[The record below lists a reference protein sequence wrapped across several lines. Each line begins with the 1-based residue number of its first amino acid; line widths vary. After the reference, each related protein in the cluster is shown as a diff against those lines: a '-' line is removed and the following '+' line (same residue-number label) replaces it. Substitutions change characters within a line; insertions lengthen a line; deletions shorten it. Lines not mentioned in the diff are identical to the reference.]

1 LLNINERIGNSA
13 FYNQIIGLFNF
24 IPFWALTKI
33 SFALS
38 QIRRINY
45 LCIMQLLDG
54 VLVSA
59 HIKEQIKQ
67 EVTEW
72 QADGGKQ
79 PHLAAILVG
88 HNPAS
93 EAYVGSKVKHC
104 EELGFGSTLLR
115 FDTGITEA
123 YLISEVERLNNDE
136 NIDGILVQL
145 PLPGHISGD
154 AVINSISPAKDV
166 DGFHPIS
173 LGKMLLGLPTFLP
186 ATPYGIMLMLEYYKI
201 NTSGMH
207 CVVIGR
213 SNIVGTPMTIL
224 MSRNANPGNATVTM
238 CHSKTKNL
246 KDITLTADIII
257 AAIGRPKYVTADM
270 VKPGA
275 IIIDVGI
282 NRIDDPTKKSGSRLV
297 GDVDFENVAPLCSY
311 ITPVPKGV
319 GLMTICGLMKN
330 TLLAAKNAK
339 MVLS

>member
-1 LLNINERIGNSA
+1 
-13 FYNQIIGLFNF
+13 
-24 IPFWALTKI
+24 
-33 SFALS
+33 
-38 QIRRINY
+38 
-45 LCIMQLLDG
+45 MQLLDG

-67 EVTEW
+67 EVKDW
-72 QADGGKQ
+72 QAKGGKK

-88 HNPAS
+88 NNPAS

-104 EELGFGSTLLR
+104 EELGFDSTLLR
-115 FDTGITEA
+115 YESSITEQH
-123 YLISEVERLNNDE
+123 LISEVERLNNDDAV
-136 NIDGILVQL
+136 DGILVQL

-154 AVINSISPAKDV
+154 AVINAISPGKDV

-173 LGKMLLGLPTFLP
+173 QGKMLLGQPTFLP

-201 NTSGMH
+201 DTAGMH

-224 MSRNANPGNATVTM
+224 MSRNGNPGNATVTM
-238 CHSKTKNL
+238 CHSRTKNL
-246 KDITLTADIII
+246 KDFTLNADIIV
-257 AAIGRPKYVTADM
+257 AAIGKPKYVTADM

-330 TLLAAKNAK
+330 TLLAAKQK
-339 MVLS
+339 ESVGV

>member
-1 LLNINERIGNSA
+1 M
-13 FYNQIIGLFNF
+13 QI
-24 IPFWALTKI
+24 
-33 SFALS
+33 
-38 QIRRINY
+38 
-45 LCIMQLLDG
+45 LDG

-59 HIKEQIKQ
+59 HIKEQIKK
-67 EVTEW
+67 EVLDF
-72 QADGGKQ
+72 QGAGGKK

-88 HNPAS
+88 NNPAS

-104 EELGFGSTLLR
+104 DELGFDSTLLR
-115 FDTGITEA
+115 FEKDITEA
-123 YLISEVERLNNDE
+123 FLISEVERLNNDDT
-136 NIDGILVQL
+136 IDGILVQL
-145 PLPGHISGD
+145 PLPAHISGD
-154 AVINSISPAKDV
+154 SVINAISPAKDV

-173 LGKMLLGLPTFLP
+173 LGKMLLGQPTFLP

-201 NTSGMH
+201 DTTGMH
-207 CVVIGR
+207 CVIIGR

-224 MSRNANPGNATVTM
+224 MSRASNPGNATVTM

-246 KDITLTADIII
+246 KEITKTADIII

-282 NRIDDPTKKSGSRLV
+282 NRIDDATKKSGSRLV
-297 GDVDFENVAPLCSY
+297 GDVDFDNVAPLSSY

-330 TLLAAKNAK
+330 TLQAAKN
-339 MVLS
+339 LSPTLC

>member
-1 LLNINERIGNSA
+1 M
-13 FYNQIIGLFNF
+13 QI
-24 IPFWALTKI
+24 
-33 SFALS
+33 
-38 QIRRINY
+38 
-45 LCIMQLLDG
+45 LDG

-67 EVTEW
+67 EVAEW
-72 QADGGKQ
+72 QANGGKK

-88 HNPAS
+88 NNPAS

-104 EELGFGSTLLR
+104 EELGFDSTLLR
-115 FDTGITEA
+115 FNGDITEQ
-123 YLISEVERLNNDE
+123 YLISEVERLNNDD

-145 PLPGHISGD
+145 PLPKHISGD
-154 AVINSISPAKDV
+154 SVINAISPLKDV

-173 LGKMLLGLPTFLP
+173 LGKMLLGQPTFLP
-186 ATPYGIMLMLEYYKI
+186 ATPYGIMLMLEHYKI
-201 NTSGMH
+201 NTAGMH

-224 MSRNANPGNATVTM
+224 MSRNSNPGNATVTM
-238 CHSKTKNL
+238 CHSHTKNL
-246 KDITLTADIII
+246 KELTQSADIIV

-282 NRIDDPTKKSGSRLV
+282 NRIDDATKKSGSRLV
-297 GDVDFENVAPLCSY
+297 GDVDFDNVAPLCSY

-330 TLLAAKNAK
+330 TLQAAKLKAS
-339 MVLS
+339 VPVA

>member
-1 LLNINERIGNSA
+1 
-13 FYNQIIGLFNF
+13 
-24 IPFWALTKI
+24 
-33 SFALS
+33 
-38 QIRRINY
+38 
-45 LCIMQLLDG
+45 MQLLDG

-59 HIKEQIKQ
+59 HYKEQIKQ
-67 EVTEW
+67 ETLDF
-72 QADGGKQ
+72 QANGGKK

-88 HNPAS
+88 NNPAS

-104 EELGFGSTLLR
+104 EELGFDSTLLR
-115 FDTGITEA
+115 FEKDITEA
-123 YLISEVERLNNDE
+123 FLISEVQRLNNDK
-136 NIDGILVQL
+136 NVDGILVQL
-145 PLPGHISGD
+145 PLPVHISGD
-154 AVINSISPAKDV
+154 SVINAISPAKDV

-173 LGKMLLGLPTFLP
+173 LGKMLLGQPTFLP

-201 NTSGMH
+201 NTAGMH

-224 MSRNANPGNATVTM
+224 MSRAANPGNATVTL
-238 CHSKTKNL
+238 CHSQTKNL
-246 KDITLTADIII
+246 KDRTLTADIIV

-282 NRIDDPTKKSGSRLV
+282 NRIDDATKKSGSRLV
-297 GDVDFENVAPLCSY
+297 GDVDFDNVAPLCSY

-330 TLLAAKNAK
+330 TLQAAKRVELGIGN
-339 MVLS
+339 

>member
-1 LLNINERIGNSA
+1 ME
-13 FYNQIIGLFNF
+13 
-24 IPFWALTKI
+24 
-33 SFALS
+33 
-38 QIRRINY
+38 
-45 LCIMQLLDG
+45 LLDG

-67 EVTEW
+67 EVIDW
-72 QADGGKQ
+72 QANGGKK

-88 HNPAS
+88 NNPAS

-104 EELGFGSTLLR
+104 EELGFDSTLLR
-115 FDTGITEA
+115 FEKDITEE
-123 YLISEVERLNNDE
+123 YLISEVERLNNDD

-145 PLPGHISGD
+145 PLPNHISGD
-154 AVINSISPAKDV
+154 SVIKSINPAKDV

-173 LGKMLLGLPTFLP
+173 LGNMLLGLPTFLP
-186 ATPYGIMLMLEYYKI
+186 ATPYGIMLMLDYYKI

-207 CVVIGR
+207 CVIIGR

-246 KDITLTADIII
+246 AEITKTADIII

-297 GDVDFENVAPLCSY
+297 GDVDFDNVAPLCSY

-330 TLLAAKNAK
+330 TLLAAKQAK
-339 MVLS
+339 AQTV